1 MLQSENKM
9 EGEKYA
15 MDLATQRSLATLVV
29 YFHIVIEKVEKAC
42 VPKTSCRILFRKRA
56 ENKY

>member
-15 MDLATQRSLATLVV
+15 VDLATQRFLATLVA
-29 YFHIVIEKVEKAC
+29 YFHIVFEKVEKAC
-42 VPKTSCRILFRKRA
+42 VPKTPCRILFGKRA
-56 ENKY
+56 ENEY